1 MDRSQLHIAILSSPG
16 MGHLIPVLVL
26 GNRLAAHYNI
36 KITILAITTSSSSAE
51 TEFLKKSTLTNEK
64 KTIEIIPIPSVDIS
78 HLINSST
85 KVFTQLR
92 LMVREALPKIHSTI
106 ASMTRRPDALIVDIF
121 CTQILPIAEEFKI
134 SKYAYHPT
142 TAWTLALA
150 IYCQV
155 FDKEIEGEYVDLKDP
170 LKIPGCKA
178 LRPDD
183 VVDPLLDR
191 SDQQYEEYVKLGMEY
206 AAFDGILINTWED
219 LEPETIK
226 ALRNNEKLRSVLKM
240 PVLPIFPVGPLRR
253 TVETTERDEVIQWLD
268 KQNHGSVLYVSF
280 GSGGTLST
288 QQMTELALGLELS
301 QQKFVWVV
309 RPPFDGDADS
319 AYMNSTG
326 KETRGMSGYLPEGF
340 LTRTNGMGLVVSLWA
355 KQVEI
360 LGHSSVGGFLTHCG
374 WNSTVESL
382 TNGVPMIAW
391 PLYAEQKMNAAMLTE
406 ELGVAIRPA
415 VLPTKVVKREEIE
428 GMVRMLMHTKEG
440 KTIREKAKKLK
451 MSAQNALSD
460 GGSSYNS
467 ICELVK
473 DIRSRLSVIS
483 L

>member
-1 MDRSQLHIAILSSPG
+1 GPLGSSQLHVAIVSSPG

-26 GNRLAAHYNI
+26 GNRLATHHNI
-36 KITILAITTSSSSAE
+36 KITILAITTTSSSAE
-51 TEFLKKSTLTNEK
+51 TEFLKKTTLTNEE
-64 KTIEIIPIPSVDIS
+64 KTIEIIPVPSVDIS

-85 KVFTQLR
+85 KIFTQLR
-92 LMVREALPKIHSTI
+92 LLVREALPKIHSTI
-106 ASMTRRPDALIVDIF
+106 ASMTHRPDALIVDIF
-121 CTQILPIAEEFKI
+121 CTQILPIAEEFNI
-134 SKYAYHPT
+134 SKYTYHPT

-155 FDKEIEGEYVDLKDP
+155 FDKEIEGEYVELKEP

-191 SDQQYEEYVKLGMEY
+191 SDQQYEEYVKLGKEY
-206 AAFDGILINTWED
+206 TDFDGILINTWED
-219 LEPETIK
+219 LEPETIN
-226 ALRNNEKLRSVLKM
+226 ALRYNEKLRLLLKV
-240 PVLPIFPVGPLRR
+240 PVFPIGPLRR
-253 TVETTERDEVIQWLD
+253 KVETTLNDEVIQWLD
-268 KQNHGSVLYVSF
+268 KQNNESVLFVSF

-288 QQMTELALGLELS
+288 KQMTELAWGLELS

-309 RPPFDGDADS
+309 RPPSDGDADS
-319 AYMNSTG
+319 AYLNSAG
-326 KETRGMSGYLPEGF
+326 KDTRDMSEYLPEGF
-340 LTRTNGMGLVVSLWA
+340 LTRTKDMGLVVPMWA
-355 KQVEI
+355 NQVEI
-360 LGHSSVGGFLTHCG
+360 LSHSSVGGFLTHCG

-391 PLYAEQKMNAAMLTE
+391 PLHAEQKMNAAMLTE

-415 VLPTKVVKREEIE
+415 VLPTKKLVKREEIQ
-428 GMVRMLMHTKEG
+428 GMVRILMQTKEG
-440 KTIREKAKKLK
+440 KRIKEKAKKLK
-451 MSAQNALSD
+451 KSAENALSD

-473 DIRSRLSVIS
+473 DIRSREL
-483 L
+483 

>member
-1 MDRSQLHIAILSSPG
+1 MDRSQLHIGILSSPG

-26 GNRLAAHYNI
+26 GNRLATYHNI
-36 KITILAITTSSSSAE
+36 KITILAITTSSSSSE
-51 TEFLKKSTLTNEK
+51 TEFLKKSTLTDEK

-92 LMVREALPKIHSTI
+92 LLVREALPKIHSTI
-106 ASMTRRPDALIVDIF
+106 ASMTHRPDALIVDIF
-121 CTQILPIAEEFKI
+121 CTQILPIAEEFNI
-134 SKYAYHPT
+134 PKYAYHPT
-142 TAWTLALA
+142 TAWTLTLA
-150 IYCQV
+150 IYCQI
-155 FDKEIEGEYVDLKDP
+155 FDKEIEGEYVDLKEP
-170 LKIPGCKA
+170 LKIPGSKE

-191 SDQQYEEYVKLGMEY
+191 SDQQYEEYLKLGMEY

-226 ALRNNEKLRSVLKM
+226 ALRINEKLRSILKV
-240 PVLPIFPVGPLRR
+240 PVFPIYPVGPLRR
-253 TVETTERDEVIQWLD
+253 TVETNEPDEVIEWLD
-268 KQNHGSVLYVSF
+268 KQNNESVLFVSF

-288 QQMTELALGLELS
+288 QQMTELAWGLELS
-301 QQKFVWVV
+301 QQKFVWTV
-309 RPPFDGDADS
+309 RPPSDGDADS
-319 AYMNSTG
+319 AYLNSAG
-326 KETRGMSGYLPEGF
+326 KETRGMPKYLPEGF
-340 LTRTNGMGLVVSLWA
+340 LTRTKDIGLVVPMWA

-391 PLYAEQKMNAAMLTE
+391 PLYAEQKMNAALLTE

-415 VLPTKVVKREEIE
+415 VLPTKKLVKREEIK
-428 GMVRMLMHTKEG
+428 GMVRMLMYTKEG
-440 KTIREKAKKLK
+440 KTIREKAQKLK
-451 MSAQNALSD
+451 MSAENALSV

-473 DIRSRLSVIS
+473 DIRSRL